1 MNDGESALSQ
11 ITQFKPDVILL
22 AYDLPK
28 MNGLEVTKIIRREGN
43 KVPVIAYAHL
53 RDKYVLREWSQQGL
67 SNYLIKPLKKSVIL
81 ANVNH
86 AVKNPDEIVTFDES
100 SIQTEIHW
108 ELEYS
113 VGNVDMDNQ
122 HKELFE
128 SINEFFR
135 QDNKQSAI
143 ILFESLSSYIDLH
156 FETEENLLR
165 QINYPLT
172 DEHIKEHEELRHNF
186 NTLRKRLDH
195 YDVDIQHKIGMFL
208 YNWMANHIVKSDM
221 EYKAYALS
229 IEEESFSQ

>member
-1 MNDGESALSQ
+1 M
-11 ITQFKPDVILL
+11 
-22 AYDLPK
+22 
-28 MNGLEVTKIIRREGN
+28 
-43 KVPVIAYAHL
+43 
-53 RDKYVLREWSQQGL
+53 
-67 SNYLIKPLKKSVIL
+67 KKSVIL

-86 AVKNPDEIVTFDES
+86 AVKNPDEIITFDES

-108 ELEYS
+108 EPEYS

-156 FETEENLLR
+156 FESEENLLR

-172 DEHIKEHEELRHNF
+172 DEHIKEHEES
-186 NTLRKRLDH
+186 T
-195 YDVDIQHKIGMFL
+195 
-208 YNWMANHIVKSDM
+208 
-221 EYKAYALS
+221 S
-229 IEEESFSQ
+229 I